1 VRFDYRLKELN
12 NGRLAMVAIT
22 WYAFEEF
29 VTGRSVLENVGI
41 AQ

>member
-1 VRFDYRLKELN
+1 
-12 NGRLAMVAIT
+12 MVAIT

-29 VTGRSVLENVGI
+29 LTGRSVLENAGL